1 MCVCGRWGGL
11 QRGEVQAFCLSPAS
25 HLGLLSVCVLLQPE
39 PGKTYFQD
47 LTLSCSLSVPL
58 QLDPDKH
65 IVEDKRESAKSNVEY
80 LRSSAFILNEAQKC
94 EKFTFGKST
103 QNNQEAE
110 QRGISIIEKDL
121 RSKIFSFV
129 QTSCRRVTFHDF
141 QRCVA

>member
-1 MCVCGRWGGL
+1 MGGGGGWGVIGLVCVCVCGRWGGL

-65 IVEDKRESAKSNVEY
+65 IVEDERESAKSNVEY
-80 LRSSAFILNEAQKC
+80 LGSIAFVLNEAQKC
-94 EKFTFGKST
+94 EKITFGKYFVS
-103 QNNQEAE
+103 
-110 QRGISIIEKDL
+110 SIPNIY
-121 RSKIFSFV
+121 FSSGSYF
-129 QTSCRRVTFHDF
+129 
-141 QRCVA
+141 